1 LVVYVMATWCRSVGV
16 WWWKEEVA
24 VAIDKLGKV
33 AVTIEEVRIE
43 HGLKSKVTPTSG
55 LKVKTKLFV
64 RKFCIL
70 PSRHVL
76 PMIDRCLQDKKKGDH
91 AWTKKKASYRFSTS
105 QVEPATGKVG
115 MKCEGRII

>member
-43 HGLKSKVTPTSG
+43 LSTKPSCTP
-55 LKVKTKLFV
+55 
-64 RKFCIL
+64 
-70 PSRHVL
+70 
-76 PMIDRCLQDKKKGDH
+76 DD
-91 AWTKKKASYRFSTS
+91 
-105 QVEPATGKVG
+105 
-115 MKCEGRII
+115 